1 MYRSHSTR
9 YAAAAARIRRQLA
22 ESPPDSEESI
32 KKLLSKS
39 LFQSKTPGLYLSFSN
54 FSQTE
59 TPEEVNSS
67 LSIQQDSVN
76 LSSKLSFKFSNK
88 AAASVT
94 VFFFAKELLDGQTKS
109 MFFSLTDKSPNPVMK
124 KFNEPG
130 ERLVEFELEKS
141 FDLNKFADNDWNFE
155 DRSTFPMIIWAK
167 SLNENLILY
176 FKGRGKVE
184 KIRENYSNSSGSYEI
199 RQIER
204 FCNDVCVVCDEEEPA
219 DVFVPCGHSC
229 ACKKCVEIIAKQG
242 RRCPMCRSYIFG
254 WCNKFG

>member
-9 YAAAAARIRRQLA
+9 LAATAARIRHQLSEA
-22 ESPPDSEESI
+22 APDSIESI
-32 KKLLSKS
+32 KKIGSKF
-39 LFQSKTPGLYLSFSN
+39 LFQSSTPGTYLSFSN
-54 FSQTE
+54 FYQTE
-59 TPEEVNSS
+59 NPDEVNPT
-67 LSIQQDSVN
+67 LSVLKDSVN
-76 LSSKLSFKFSNK
+76 LSSKLSFNFSNK
-88 AAASVT
+88 APASVT
-94 VFFFAKELLDGQTKS
+94 VFFFAKELLDGKTKS
-109 MFFSLTDKSPNPVMK
+109 MYFSLADKSPNPMMK

-130 ERLVEFELEKS
+130 ERLVEFEFES
-141 FDLNKFADNDWNFE
+141 GFDLNSFGDDDWNFV

-176 FKGRGKVE
+176 FKGREKVE

-204 FCNDVCVVCDEEEPA
+204 FCNDVCVVCHENEPVG
-219 DVFVPCGHSC
+219 VFAPCGHSC

-242 RRCPMCRSYIFG
+242 RRCPMCMSYIFG